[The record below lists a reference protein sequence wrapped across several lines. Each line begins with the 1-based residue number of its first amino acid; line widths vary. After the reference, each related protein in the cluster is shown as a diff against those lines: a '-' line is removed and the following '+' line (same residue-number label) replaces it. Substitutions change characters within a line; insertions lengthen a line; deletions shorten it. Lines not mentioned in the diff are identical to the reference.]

1 MLKNRR
7 HRANALS
14 RVLTLLS
21 PTNRTQGDTRRDRCE
36 KTIWLLLAVKR
47 TDTARGS
54 LLRKNRGR
62 YLSKEMLYE
71 KSVNIS
77 LLELFLIKR
86 ITVDD
91 DALYFVKVDDDAV
104 AAEVPSHFLCGRV
117 LEMRR
122 FVENAAVVSPAFAAL
137 IDENIINASVV
148 HDYL

>member
-1 MLKNRR
+1 MMNDFS
-7 HRANALS
+7 HRFIDCVDSDFSAERERA
-14 RVLTLLS
+14 
-21 PTNRTQGDTRRDRCE
+21 
-36 KTIWLLLAVKR
+36 IWLLSATKR
-47 TDTARGS
+47 TATAHG
-54 LLRKNRGR
+54 LLLCKNRGR
-62 YLSKEMLYE
+62 YLSEEMWYE
-71 KSVNIS
+71 KFGNIS

-86 ITVDD
+86 IAVDD
-91 DALYFVKVDDDAV
+91 HALYLVKVDNDAV